1 MPVNVVGEKQP
12 AGPKED
18 IRPKIIEIVR
28 VYAAQEFVIYIILQ
42 IEWYELKP
50 QHDIKGKNLFDAVTT
65 KW

>member
-42 IEWYELKP
+42 IE
-50 QHDIKGKNLFDAVTT
+50 
-65 KW
+65 